1 MSKNMLEI
9 TNVTKKFGKT
19 IAIDDVSLNIKNSEF
34 FCFIGPSGCG
44 KTTMLKTII
53 GLEKPDSGSIYIDG
67 VDVVDMPTAKRE
79 IALVFQ
85 NFALFPHKNV
95 FENIAFG
102 LKMRNISLDQINDRV
117 TDSMNLVGLE
127 DLKDRLPRELS
138 GGQQQRVALARS
150 IVIEPKV
157 LLFDEPLGNLDFKLQ
172 KKMETELKLLHKRV
186 GITSVYVTHNQEQS
200 LILGD
205 RIAVMNQGIF
215 EQVGSPKEIYEKPET
230 VFVAKFVGEINMLK
244 GRVKL
249 VTSNKTTVETEL
261 GDFTSTFTTDL
272 NQGDNVAYAVRPEK
286 VSVTTTKKSL
296 DNNLSCKNFSFIYK
310 GSMIEYILDVSSDRQ
325 FKSIQSNSSQ
335 IDSTNVHIGWNNNN
349 SLIIKKPSLIKDL
362 DIDRVLLGH

>member
-9 TNVTKKFGKT
+9 KNVTKKFGKT
-19 IAIDDVSLNIKNSEF
+19 IAVNDVSLNIQDSEF

-53 GLEKPDSGSIYIDG
+53 GLEKPDSGNIYIDG
-67 VDVVDMPTAKRE
+67 IDVVDIPTAKRE

-85 NFALFPHKNV
+85 NFALFPHKSV

-102 LKMRNISLDQINDRV
+102 LKMRNISMDQINDRV
-117 TDSMNLVGLE
+117 TESMKLVGLE

-205 RIAVMNQGIF
+205 RVAVMNQGIF
-215 EQVGSPKEIYEKPET
+215 EQIGSPQEIYERPKT

-244 GRVKL
+244 GRVKS

-261 GDFTSTFTTDL
+261 GDFTSNSTSDL
-272 NQGDNVAYAVRPEK
+272 NIGDDVAYAIRPEK
-286 VSVTTTKKSL
+286 ISVHTDKKPF
-296 DNNLSCKNFSFIYK
+296 DNNLNCKNFNFIYK

-325 FKSIQSNSSQ
+325 FKSIQSASSQ
-335 IDSTNVHIGWNNNN
+335 INSDNVKIGWNNNN
-349 SLIIKKPSLIKDL
+349 SLILKKPSLIKDL

>member
-1 MSKNMLEI
+1 
-9 TNVTKKFGKT
+9 
-19 IAIDDVSLNIKNSEF
+19 
-34 FCFIGPSGCG
+34 
-44 KTTMLKTII
+44 MLKTII

-67 VDVVDMPTAKRE
+67 VDVVDIPTSKRE

-85 NFALFPHKNV
+85 NFALFPHKSV

-102 LKMRNISLDQINDRV
+102 LKMRNISLDQVNNRV
-117 TDSMNLVGLE
+117 TESMNLVGLE

-215 EQVGSPKEIYEKPET
+215 EQVGSPKEIYEQPKT

-249 VTSNKTTVETEL
+249 ITSNKTTVETEL
-261 GDFTSTFTTDL
+261 GDFTSTFTAEL
-272 NQGDNVAYAVRPEK
+272 NKDDSVAYAIRPEK
-286 VSVTTTKKSL
+286 ISVTTTKKSL
-296 DNNLSCKNFSFIYK
+296 DNNLSCKSFSFIYK
-310 GSMIEYILDVSSDRQ
+310 GSMIEYILDVSSDKQ
-325 FKSIQSNSSQ
+325 FKSIQSTSSQ
-335 IDSTNVHIGWNNNN
+335 IDSTTVNIGWNNND
-349 SLIIKKPSLIKDL
+349 SLVLKKPSLIKDL

>member
-9 TNVTKKFGKT
+9 KNVTKKFGKT
-19 IAIDDVSLNIKNSEF
+19 IAVNDVSLDIQDSEF

-53 GLEKPDSGSIYIDG
+53 GLEKPDSGNIYIDG
-67 VDVVDMPTAKRE
+67 VDVVDIPTAKRE

-85 NFALFPHKNV
+85 NFALFPHKSV

-102 LKMRNISLDQINDRV
+102 LKMRNISIDQINDRV
-117 TDSMNLVGLE
+117 IESMKLVGLE
-127 DLKDRLPRELS
+127 GLKDRLPRELS

-157 LLFDEPLGNLDFKLQ
+157 LLFYETLGNLDFKLQ

-205 RIAVMNQGIF
+205 RVAVMNQGIF
-215 EQVGSPKEIYEKPET
+215 EQVGSPKEIYERPKT

-244 GRVKL
+244 GRVKS
-249 VTSNKTTVETEL
+249 VTSSKTTVETEL
-261 GDFTSTFTTDL
+261 GDFTSNSTDDL
-272 NQGDNVAYAVRPEK
+272 SNGDDVAYAIRPEK
-286 VSVTTTKKSL
+286 ISVTVDKKPF
-296 DNNLSCKNFSFIYK
+296 DNNLNCKSFNFIYK

-325 FKSIQSNSSQ
+325 FKSIQSASSQ
-335 IDSTNVHIGWNNNN
+335 INSDNVKIGWNNNN
-349 SLIIKKPSLIKDL
+349 SLILKKPSLIKDL

>member
-1 MSKNMLEI
+1 MLEI
-9 TNVTKKFGKT
+9 KNVTKKFGKT
-19 IAIDDVSLNIKNSEF
+19 IAVNDVSLDIQDSEF

-53 GLEKPDSGSIYIDG
+53 GLEKPDSGNIYIDG
-67 VDVVDMPTAKRE
+67 VDVVDIPTAKRE

-85 NFALFPHKNV
+85 NFALFPHKSV

-102 LKMRNISLDQINDRV
+102 LKMRNISIDQINDRV
-117 TDSMNLVGLE
+117 IESMKLVGLE
-127 DLKDRLPRELS
+127 GLKDRLPRELS

-205 RIAVMNQGIF
+205 RVAVMNQGIF
-215 EQVGSPKEIYEKPET
+215 EQVGSPKEIYERPKT

-244 GRVKL
+244 GRVKS
-249 VTSNKTTVETEL
+249 VTSSKTTVETEL
-261 GDFTSTFTTDL
+261 GDFTSNSTDDL
-272 NQGDNVAYAVRPEK
+272 SNGDDVAYAIRPEII
-286 VSVTTTKKSL
+286 SVTVDKKPF
-296 DNNLSCKNFSFIYK
+296 DNNLNCKSLNFIYK

-325 FKSIQSNSSQ
+325 FKSIQSASSQ
-335 IDSTNVHIGWNNNN
+335 INSDNVKIGWNNNN
-349 SLIIKKPSLIKDL
+349 SLILKKPSLIKDL